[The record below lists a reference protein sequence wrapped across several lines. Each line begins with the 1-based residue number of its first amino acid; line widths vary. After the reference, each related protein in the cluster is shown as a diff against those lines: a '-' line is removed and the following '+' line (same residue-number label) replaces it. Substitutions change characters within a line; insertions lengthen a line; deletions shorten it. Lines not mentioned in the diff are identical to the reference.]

1 MGKKLNFNFNMG
13 DMCDVMNVIDHIH
26 WGDHFNDN
34 VRKYSIIAD
43 SINTDKNVADN
54 KTTHLYK
61 EALQRKY
68 YGMVESLWNSG
79 LLKENVKI
87 IDLGCGLCTTLYN
100 LNLQFKKYELKGN
113 FYGVDYNEELLKL
126 FTKHLSQFWKD
137 NKLHV
142 GPKDIMKCELSDY
155 DLILSFQPFKANYID
170 KMYNKVF
177 KEMKKDSIFYEH
189 TPHKDCREVL
199 INSSTKNNMEV
210 KTLLFGG
217 ERQFLYIKK

>member
-1 MGKKLNFNFNMG
+1 MEANFKFNMG
-13 DMCDVMNVIDHIH
+13 DMCSVMDVIDHIN
-26 WGDHFNDN
+26 WGDHFSNS

-43 SINTDKNVADN
+43 SINTDKDVVDN

-79 LLKENVKI
+79 LLKEDMKI

-100 LNLQFKKYELKGN
+100 LNLQFKKYELKAT

>member
-1 MGKKLNFNFNMG
+1 MGKKLNFNF
-13 DMCDVMNVIDHIH
+13 
-26 WGDHFNDN
+26 
-34 VRKYSIIAD
+34 IAD

-100 LNLQFKKYELKGN
+100 LNLQFKKYELKAT

-142 GPKDIMKCELSDY
+142 GPKDIMK
-155 DLILSFQPFKANYID
+155 
-170 KMYNKVF
+170 
-177 KEMKKDSIFYEH
+177 
-189 TPHKDCREVL
+189 DCREVL